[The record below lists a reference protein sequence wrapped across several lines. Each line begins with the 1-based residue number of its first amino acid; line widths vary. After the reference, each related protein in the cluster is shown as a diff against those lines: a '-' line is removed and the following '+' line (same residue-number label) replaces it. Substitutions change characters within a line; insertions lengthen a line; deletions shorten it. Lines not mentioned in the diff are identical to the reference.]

1 MSARQFR
8 QDDFVDQVYKILQ
21 ESGANPKLLKLEITE
36 SLIMDNLDDSIAK
49 MHAIKLLGVGF
60 SIDDFGTGYSSLSYL
75 QKMPLDQLKIDQAF
89 VRNLVDDSQ
98 DTAIIRIILALG
110 NSLGLTVIAEGVE
123 TEVQRNYLNKYG
135 CSVFQGFLFGKP
147 MPRAEFES
155 HLLKL

>member
-1 MSARQFR
+1 
-8 QDDFVDQVYKILQ
+8 
-21 ESGANPKLLKLEITE
+21 
-36 SLIMDNLDDSIAK
+36 
-49 MHAIKLLGVGF
+49 
-60 SIDDFGTGYSSLSYL
+60 
-75 QKMPLDQLKIDQAF
+75 MPLDQLKIDQAF

-110 NSLGLTVIAEGVE
+110 KSLGLTVIAEGVE

-155 HLLKL
+155 HLFENYKHRKSINDRDRKSFN